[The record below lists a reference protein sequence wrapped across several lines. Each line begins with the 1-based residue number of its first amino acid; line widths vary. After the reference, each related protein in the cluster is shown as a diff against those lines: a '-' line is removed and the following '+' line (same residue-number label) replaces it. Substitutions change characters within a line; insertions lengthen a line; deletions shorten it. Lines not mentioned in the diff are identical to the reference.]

1 VLRTNLGVPAGAPA
15 DEPRASTRVLDTTPT
30 VQSTVLRATR
40 FARFAWGVLAF
51 DLLVVAW
58 GAYVRATGSGAGC
71 GRHWPTCQG
80 QIVPRAPRVETL
92 IELSHR
98 LSSGGA
104 LLLTVGLLI
113 GAVRAFPPRHRVRRA
128 ATAAVVLMVTEALIG
143 AGLVLLELVAHDAS
157 IARAASTVLHLGN
170 TFLLL
175 AATALTAWWASGG
188 PAPETRGQR
197 AVVAALAPP
206 LAAMLVVGATGAVT
220 ALGDTLFPSRTL
232 AAGLAQD
239 FSPSAHVFVRLRVV
253 HPVLAMFTAAA
264 IVVTT
269 GLVRSLRPSP
279 SVRVFSLAAGTLAAL
294 QVAAGILD
302 VLTFAPVAV
311 QLLHLVLADSVWIAL
326 VLTAASAL
334 GVGSTSTASSIA
346 SPTATGPATSG
357 PVPR

>member
-1 VLRTNLGVPAGAPA
+1 M
-15 DEPRASTRVLDTTPT
+15 
-30 VQSTVLRATR
+30 LRAAR

-80 QIVPRAPRVETL
+80 QIMPRAPRVETL

-104 LLLTVGLLI
+104 LLLTIGLLI
-113 GAVRAFPPRHRVRRA
+113 GAVRAFPAGHRVRRGA
-128 ATAAVVLMVTEALIG
+128 AAAVVLMVTEALIG
-143 AGLVLLELVAHDAS
+143 AGLVLLELVAQDRSA
-157 IARAASTVLHLGN
+157 ARALSTVLHLGN

-188 PAPETRGQR
+188 PAPARRGQR
-197 AVVAALAPP
+197 AVIAALAPP
-206 LAAMLVVGATGAVT
+206 LAAMLVVGAMGAVT
-220 ALGDTLFPSRTL
+220 ALGDTLFPSSTL
-232 AAGLAQD
+232 AGGLAQD
-239 FSPSAHVFVRLRVV
+239 FSPSSHVFVRLRVI

-264 IVVTT
+264 ILVTT

-279 SVRVFSLAAGTLAAL
+279 AVRGFSLAAGTLAAL

-311 QLLHLVLADSVWIAL
+311 QLLHLVMADAVWIAL
-326 VLTAASAL
+326 VLTAAAAL
-334 GVGSTSTASSIA
+334 GVESPATSAATSTTSPTASPTTTSTA
-346 SPTATGPATSG
+346 TSTSA
-357 PVPR
+357 PR